1 MAVSEDIAN
10 IVRLKNPENFD
21 LWNFQITIIFKANG
35 LLDIVNGKSL
45 FEDLKD
51 ETGKDK
57 WSLKDAKAQKYIMLT
72 IEKNVLTHILNCKTS
87 KEMYEKLVAIYQRED
102 EQLKCKLLQEFH
114 GFKFDKNTDMATNIS
129 RMQNLVFKLNNVKQ
143 EIEESFVISKILS
156 ILPDYFN
163 YFSTAWDSTPKSEKT
178 LTNLISRLS
187 LEETKQ
193 KVKPEE
199 GIAMSATKVKQC
211 FNCKKSGHLA
221 KYCRLNKKW
230 CTICKKTN
238 HTQDQCFFKKSQN
251 KFQENI
257 PCRICK
263 KTNNKEKDCF
273 FRNKNEEKLSFFAGE
288 TLKCKNEE
296 LLEFIV
302 DSGST
307 SHMINSKRFLL
318 DEVDC
323 NSKISIAKKEEALI
337 AKSVGKIQGKKCDL
351 KEVMFVPN
359 LTNNLLSRAI
369 QFLIKFIQK
378 YALVDGTSET
388 STHEENESTAKE
400 ESEDQLE
407 LNEEPSLPEVSED
420 KEDIP
425 TKPSTSKYNLRPR
438 SSLQTPSRYEDFY
451 LEQDG
456 TTESA
461 LLTYSEAISGPNQEK
476 WKKAIK
482 EEKESLAKNEVWEI
496 VKENEASNK
505 KILTSKWLFKV
516 KEDGRYKARLV
527 VRGFEQEAGIDYD
540 ETFSPVISTVSLRI
554 YFALMAKRRKQPVI
568 ALSSTEAEF
577 IAATDAYKEVSYIR
591 SLLEE
596 LIPDNFD
603 INLYVDNQSTI
614 KIIKS
619 GQFTTKTKHIDVKY
633 HFVKDQAQKF
643 NLIYCTTEHQ
653 IADIL
658 TKPLARPK
666 FPTDTTCAVAS
677 NAKNISEFERR
688 VEFLEMK
695 NREKN
700 LVFYGIEGSGTE
712 TSNESCVKIKR
723 LLKDNMQ
730 IYDEIDVSKC
740 WRLSKRDK
748 APILVEVSEHSER
761 MKILKNS
768 FKLKDINV
776 FVNKDYSPS
785 IREQRRI
792 LISKRK
798 ELLNK
803 GINAKLRDNKLI
815 ANGTVYQASNAVDDF
830 EFYQSPAVK
839 PSNRGRSSGGILVGI
854 RKEIHGLI
862 YEVEI
867 EPKWISV
874 IFKLA
879 SIADSP
885 LVCAIFVYL
894 PPSELQLENLKKK
907 LFCYVENK
915 MQQGFEIVLGGDL
928 NIRIGYLGAF
938 HNLFQIPVLLS
949 GYRTSRDPT
958 VSPLAETLDDFLD
971 DNSLTILNG
980 RSISDK
986 NGCYTFISHQGSSV
1000 LDLFMGLLSP
1010 PQRIVADIPT
1020 LLIPIDPELDA
1031 EISLLEIARE
1041 IASLKNN
1048 KAAGYDSIP
1057 NEAIK
1062 ALPDNSLIILSNLF
1076 NKILTKSQVPSQW
1089 SKTIIQPIFKNGDPN
1104 APSNYRGIALINNL
1118 SKLFTSIL
1126 KKRLSNWIENRKLI
1140 AENQAGFRSGYS
1152 CQDHIFTLTSLIQM
1166 TLSRKRRKLYA
1177 FFVDLKKAFDTVPHL
1192 LLWRKLALVGL
1203 SGRFIKL
1210 IQNYYAQM
1218 MAAVRWN
1225 GSFTEFIKIQSG
1237 VLQGEPLSPYL
1248 FILFINDLVA
1258 TLDDSDLPGIYLPG
1272 HGTIHLLLFADDI
1285 VLFGESKINLQIT
1298 INLIKR
1304 YFEENGLTLNQS
1316 KSKIVVFRNGG
1327 RLARSDVWFWGQ
1339 QPLTVSSK
1347 YTYLGYPL
1355 TTKNPTAYVAQ
1366 HFKSKALVA
1375 TNAVWRILSKSRTKS
1390 FGAVMKLLDSIVLS
1404 TLLYS
1409 PPLWATNQIGVVNQ
1423 IQDIFLRRFLD
1434 LPRYTPGYILR
1445 TETGRMSLELNI
1457 TKLILKFWIRILKM
1471 NRTRLP
1477 YVCLSQLWKVSIV
1490 GKAGNNFIHNLNSIF
1505 DSRGFSFL
1513 KNCEDYM
1520 VVRGEMP
1527 RIIQTTVDQL
1537 LQFDRAKIQNSTHFI
1552 HYQSLSSSFM
1562 TEDYLLSNLPLKI
1575 KRFIARQRILW
1586 LLFRED
1592 ITGFWNSDPLNCYF
1606 CNVGIQDN
1614 LVHYLFHCPFLLKRE
1629 WKFAKFRS

>member
-1 MAVSEDIAN
+1 M
-10 IVRLKNPENFD
+10 
-21 LWNFQITIIFKANG
+21 Q
-35 LLDIVNGKSL
+35 
-45 FEDLKD
+45 
-51 ETGKDK
+51 
-57 WSLKDAKAQKYIMLT
+57 
-72 IEKNVLTHILNCKTS
+72 
-87 KEMYEKLVAIYQRED
+87 
-102 EQLKCKLLQEFH
+102 
-114 GFKFDKNTDMATNIS
+114 KFDS
-129 RMQNLVFKLNNVKQ
+129 RVQQL
-143 EIEESFVISKILS
+143 ES
-156 ILPDYFN
+156 
-163 YFSTAWDSTPKSEKT
+163 
-178 LTNLISRLS
+178 S
-187 LEETKQ
+187 LE
-193 KVKPEE
+193 
-199 GIAMSATKVKQC
+199 
-211 FNCKKSGHLA
+211 
-221 KYCRLNKKW
+221 
-230 CTICKKTN
+230 
-238 HTQDQCFFKKSQN
+238 
-251 KFQENI
+251 
-257 PCRICK
+257 
-263 KTNNKEKDCF
+263 
-273 FRNKNEEKLSFFAGE
+273 
-288 TLKCKNEE
+288 
-296 LLEFIV
+296 
-302 DSGST
+302 
-307 SHMINSKRFLL
+307 
-318 DEVDC
+318 
-323 NSKISIAKKEEALI
+323 
-337 AKSVGKIQGKKCDL
+337 
-351 KEVMFVPN
+351 
-359 LTNNLLSRAI
+359 
-369 QFLIKFIQK
+369 
-378 YALVDGTSET
+378 
-388 STHEENESTAKE
+388 
-400 ESEDQLE
+400 
-407 LNEEPSLPEVSED
+407 
-420 KEDIP
+420 
-425 TKPSTSKYNLRPR
+425 
-438 SSLQTPSRYEDFY
+438 
-451 LEQDG
+451 
-456 TTESA
+456 
-461 LLTYSEAISGPNQEK
+461 
-476 WKKAIK
+476 
-482 EEKESLAKNEVWEI
+482 
-496 VKENEASNK
+496 
-505 KILTSKWLFKV
+505 
-516 KEDGRYKARLV
+516 
-527 VRGFEQEAGIDYD
+527 
-540 ETFSPVISTVSLRI
+540 
-554 YFALMAKRRKQPVI
+554 
-568 ALSSTEAEF
+568 
-577 IAATDAYKEVSYIR
+577 
-591 SLLEE
+591 
-596 LIPDNFD
+596 
-603 INLYVDNQSTI
+603 
-614 KIIKS
+614 
-619 GQFTTKTKHIDVKY
+619 
-633 HFVKDQAQKF
+633 
-643 NLIYCTTEHQ
+643 
-653 IADIL
+653 
-658 TKPLARPK
+658 
-666 FPTDTTCAVAS
+666 DTTCAVAS
-677 NAKNISEFERR
+677 NAKKISEFERR
-688 VEFLEMK
+688 IEFLEMK

-723 LLKDNMQ
+723 LIKDNMQ
-730 IYDEIDVSKC
+730 IFDEIDVSKC
-740 WRLSKRDK
+740 WRLSKREK

-815 ANGTVYQASNAVDDF
+815 VNGTVYQASN
-830 EFYQSPAVK
+830 AVK

-854 RKEIHGLI
+854 RKEIQGLI
-862 YEVEI
+862 YKVEI

-894 PPSELQLENLKKK
+894 PPSELQLENLKK

-958 VSPLAETLDDFLD
+958 VSPLAETLVDFLD

-1000 LDLFMGLLSP
+1000 LDLFMVSPALLELVLDLSIESLPYSDHLPLLLKLNGSDNTKAKSLPLEYIPVRKFTWSINKAPTYELCLEGLNALQLPEDASIDLCADTLTSRIQTSMVRAGMLTKGRADSSRSKPWFDGECYTAKTYMKKNLKLYLTLNTPIYKDLFITSKRKYLSLLKYKKNKYSDSVQAALSNVKDSAEFWKIIASFKKRISTKGNIDISEWESFYQGLLSP

-1020 LLIPIDPELDA
+1020 LLIPTDPELDA
-1031 EISLLEIARE
+1031 EISFLEIARE

-1062 ALPDNSLIILSNLF
+1062 ALPENSLILLSNLF

-1104 APSNYRGIALINNL
+1104 APSNYRGIALISNL

-1126 KKRLSNWIENRKLI
+1126 KNRLSNWIENRKLI
-1140 AENQAGFRSGYS
+1140 AENQAGFRRGYS

-1177 FFVDLKKAFDTVPHL
+1177 FFIDLKKAFDTVPHL

-1248 FILFINDLVA
+1248 FVIFINDLVA

-1285 VLFGESKINLQIT
+1285 VLFGESKINLRIK
-1298 INLIKR
+1298 INLIKI

-1409 PPLWATNQIGVVNQ
+1409 APLWATNQIGVVNQ
-1423 IQDIFLRRFLD
+1423 IQDIFLRRFLH

-1457 TKLILKFWIRILKM
+1457 TKVILKFWMRILKM
-1471 NRTRLP
+1471 DRTRLP

-1490 GKAGNNFIHNLNSIF
+1490 GKAGNNFIHNLNSII

-1527 RIIQTTVDQL
+1527 RIIQTTVDQI

-1552 HYQSLSSSFM
+1552 HYQFLSSSFM

-1614 LVHYLFHCPFLLKRE
+1614 LVHYLFHCPFLHEKRME
-1629 WKFAKFRS
+1629 IREISELTHYNEQHVYKIFTSLLLDKTFVYKYFKFFKAIDKMREEVLNSTDNG

>member
-1 MAVSEDIAN
+1 MWTGSEVGLEVKLRACLFLDYVNLDYIDDNDA
-10 IVRLKNPENFD
+10 NFD
-21 LWNFQITIIFKANG
+21 RVAD
-35 LLDIVNGKSL
+35 LDQVKNIHLTRYVRYGKSNL
-45 FEDLKD
+45 RIIILALLLISGIESNP
-51 ETGKDK
+51 GP
-57 WSLKDAKAQKYIMLT
+57 KATRQTT
-72 IEKNVLTHILNCKTS
+72 IETSMEKDLRELIAALT
-87 KEMYEKLVAIYQRED
+87 
-102 EQLKCKLLQEFH
+102 
-114 GFKFDKNTDMATNIS
+114 
-129 RMQNLVFKLNNVKQ
+129 VK
-143 EIEESFVISKILS
+143 IDDWGSKI
-156 ILPDYFN
+156 
-163 YFSTAWDSTPKSEKT
+163 E
-178 LTNLISRLS
+178 SRLS
-187 LEETKQ
+187 SIELGMQ
-193 KVKPEE
+193 K
-199 GIAMSATKVKQC
+199 
-211 FNCKKSGHLA
+211 F
-221 KYCRLNKKW
+221 
-230 CTICKKTN
+230 
-238 HTQDQCFFKKSQN
+238 
-251 KFQENI
+251 
-257 PCRICK
+257 
-263 KTNNKEKDCF
+263 
-273 FRNKNEEKLSFFAGE
+273 
-288 TLKCKNEE
+288 
-296 LLEFIV
+296 
-302 DSGST
+302 DS
-307 SHMINSKRFLL
+307 R
-318 DEVDC
+318 V
-323 NSKISIAKKEEALI
+323 
-337 AKSVGKIQGKKCDL
+337 Q
-351 KEVMFVPN
+351 
-359 LTNNLLSRAI
+359 
-369 QFLIKFIQK
+369 
-378 YALVDGTSET
+378 
-388 STHEENESTAKE
+388 
-400 ESEDQLE
+400 QLE
-407 LNEEPSLPEVSED
+407 
-420 KEDIP
+420 
-425 TKPSTSKYNLRPR
+425 
-438 SSLQTPSRYEDFY
+438 SSLE
-451 LEQDG
+451 
-456 TTESA
+456 
-461 LLTYSEAISGPNQEK
+461 
-476 WKKAIK
+476 
-482 EEKESLAKNEVWEI
+482 
-496 VKENEASNK
+496 
-505 KILTSKWLFKV
+505 
-516 KEDGRYKARLV
+516 
-527 VRGFEQEAGIDYD
+527 
-540 ETFSPVISTVSLRI
+540 
-554 YFALMAKRRKQPVI
+554 
-568 ALSSTEAEF
+568 
-577 IAATDAYKEVSYIR
+577 
-591 SLLEE
+591 
-596 LIPDNFD
+596 
-603 INLYVDNQSTI
+603 
-614 KIIKS
+614 
-619 GQFTTKTKHIDVKY
+619 
-633 HFVKDQAQKF
+633 
-643 NLIYCTTEHQ
+643 
-653 IADIL
+653 
-658 TKPLARPK
+658 
-666 FPTDTTCAVAS
+666 DTTCAVAS
-677 NAKNISEFERR
+677 NAKKISEFERR
-688 VEFLEMK
+688 IEFLEMK

-723 LLKDNMQ
+723 LIKDNMQ
-730 IYDEIDVSKC
+730 ISDEIDVSKC

-776 FVNKDYSPS
+776 FVNKNYSPS

-815 ANGTVYQASNAVDDF
+815 VNGTVYQASN
-830 EFYQSPAVK
+830 AVK

-854 RKEIHGLI
+854 RKEIQGLI
-862 YEVEI
+862 YKVEI

-894 PPSELQLENLKKK
+894 PPSELQLENLKK

-958 VSPLAETLDDFLD
+958 VSPLAETLVDFLD

-1000 LDLFMGLLSP
+1000 LDLFMVSPALLELVLDLSIESLPYSDHLPLLLKLNGSDNTKAKSLPLEYIPVRKFTWSINKAPTYELCLEDLNALQLPEDASIDLCADTLTSRIQTSMGLLSP

-1020 LLIPIDPELDA
+1020 LLIPTDPELDA
-1031 EISLLEIARE
+1031 EISFLEIARE

-1048 KAAGYDSIP
+1048 KAEGYDSIP

-1062 ALPDNSLIILSNLF
+1062 ALPENSLILLSNLF
-1076 NKILTKSQVPSQW
+1076 NKILTKSQVPSR

-1104 APSNYRGIALINNL
+1104 APSNYRGIALISNL
-1118 SKLFTSIL
+1118 SKPFTSIL
-1126 KKRLSNWIENRKLI
+1126 KNRLSNWIENRKLI
-1140 AENQAGFRSGYS
+1140 AENQAGFRRGYS

-1177 FFVDLKKAFDTVPHL
+1177 FFIDLKKWFDTVPHL

-1225 GSFTEFIKIQSG
+1225 GSLTEFIKIQSG

-1248 FILFINDLVA
+1248 FVIFINDLVA

-1285 VLFGESKINLQIT
+1285 VLFGESKINLQIK

-1316 KSKIVVFRNGG
+1316 KSKTVVFRNGG

-1390 FGAVMKLLDSIVLS
+1390 FGAVMKLLDSIVLF

-1409 PPLWATNQIGVVNQ
+1409 APLWATNQIGVVNQ

-1471 NRTRLP
+1471 DRTRLP

-1490 GKAGNNFIHNLNSIF
+1490 GKAGNNFIHNLNSII

-1520 VVRGEMP
+1520 VVQGEMP
-1527 RIIQTTVDQL
+1527 RIIQTTVDQI

-1552 HYQSLSSSFM
+1552 HYQFLSSSFM

-1606 CNVGIQDN
+1606 CNVGIQDK
-1614 LVHYLFHCPFLLKRE
+1614 LVHYLFHCPFLHEKRME
-1629 WKFAKFRS
+1629 IREISELTHYNEQHVYKIFTSLLLDKTFVYKYFKFFKAIDKMREEVLNSTDNG